1 MLDSKRN
8 LNVNIFLR
16 QFRSYRLEVIDP
28 IRLGDCKHISAE
40 KLRGLLKILPE
51 QDEVSEKFITSRPR
65 IFKYETSL
73 SIGTLLFLLSIRSTC

>member
-8 LNVNIFLR
+8 FNVSIFLR

-40 KLRGLLKILPE
+40 KLRGLIKILPE
-51 QDEVSEKFITSRPR
+51 QDEVSEQIITSMPR
-65 IFKYETSL
+65 SFKYEMFL
-73 SIGTLLFLLSIRSTC
+73 SIGTLLFLLYIRSTC